1 MIIGVKPFTGGINMA
16 KKLVFVAAA
25 IAFTAGGVVPLEVG
39 DDHPALANY
48 TINNV
53 PPNYHGP
60 WLNINSYSG
69 KGVVVVHWKAS

>member
-1 MIIGVKPFTGGINMA
+1 MVRNLFIVGA
-16 KKLVFVAAA
+16 LVAVAA
-25 IAFTAGGVVPLEVG
+25 GWVVPLEVG

-48 TINNV
+48 SINNV

-60 WLNINSYSG
+60 LLNIDSYAG

>member
-1 MIIGVKPFTGGINMA
+1 MNRNILIICAVLAGAAG
-16 KKLVFVAAA
+16 FVGPA
-25 IAFTAGGVVPLEVG
+25 EVG

-48 TINNV
+48 SINNV

-60 WLNINSYSG
+60 WLDINSYSG

>member
-1 MIIGVKPFTGGINMA
+1 MFRKAIVVGAM
-16 KKLVFVAAA
+16 VAAA
-25 IAFTAGGVVPLEVG
+25 AVSAVPLEIG

-60 WLNINSYSG
+60 WLDINSYAG

>member
-1 MIIGVKPFTGGINMA
+1 MVKKSVI
-16 KKLVFVAAA
+16 LVAASLL
-25 IAFTAGGVVPLEVG
+25 ITAWAVPLEVG

-60 WLNINSYSG
+60 WLDIKSYGG

>member
-1 MIIGVKPFTGGINMA
+1 MA

-25 IAFTAGGVVPLEVG
+25 IALTAGGVVPLEVG

>member
-1 MIIGVKPFTGGINMA
+1 MA
-16 KKLVFVAAA
+16 KKSAILVAASLL
-25 IAFTAGGVVPLEVG
+25 ITAWAVPLEVG
-39 DDHPALANY
+39 DNCPALANY

-60 WLNINSYSG
+60 WLDIKSYNG

>member
-1 MIIGVKPFTGGINMA
+1 MA
-16 KKLVFVAAA
+16 RKFFFVAAA
-25 IAFTAGGVVPLEVG
+25 LALTAGGAIPLEVG

-53 PPNYHGP
+53 APYHGP

-69 KGVVVVHWKAS
+69 KGIVVVHWKAS